1 LLVKS
6 QGSIISPGISWL
18 NAPFF
23 LPKKIPIPRFQRQV
37 NQELGEI
44 GGVFVS
50 KQPSDTD
57 MGAKEPKTVLLKGIF
72 YGKVRGS
79 WGYLLVVKMVF
90 HGFLFVMGFHS

>member
-1 LLVKS
+1 M
-6 QGSIISPGISWL
+6 
-18 NAPFF
+18 
-23 LPKKIPIPRFQRQV
+23 

-72 YGKVRGS
+72 YGKVRICLPRHS
-79 WGYLLVVKMVF
+79 KYMVYF
-90 HGFLFVMGFHS
+90 IFTYIYQED

>member
-1 LLVKS
+1 M
-6 QGSIISPGISWL
+6 
-18 NAPFF
+18 
-23 LPKKIPIPRFQRQV
+23 

-72 YGKVRGS
+72 YGKVRISLGGKGRKAGS
-79 WGYLLVVKMVF
+79 
-90 HGFLFVMGFHS
+90 

>member
-1 LLVKS
+1 MLCVTRPQKTNIEPEKDQLEKEHLFVPTS
-6 QGSIISPGISWL
+6 LQE
-18 NAPFF
+18 
-23 LPKKIPIPRFQRQV
+23 FQQV

-72 YGKVRGS
+72 YGKVRIC
-79 WGYLLVVKMVF
+79 LCLDTQCMVYSSL
-90 HGFLFVMGFHS
+90 HLP